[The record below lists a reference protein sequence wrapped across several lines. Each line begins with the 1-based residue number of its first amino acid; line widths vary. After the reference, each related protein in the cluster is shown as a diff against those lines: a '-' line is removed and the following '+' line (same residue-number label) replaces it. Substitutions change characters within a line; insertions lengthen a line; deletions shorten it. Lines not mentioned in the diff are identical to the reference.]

1 MVSSSGSNDRSGLA
15 RRRIVAPREGW
26 SWIPLHFS
34 EHTTICVRFFPPPTA
49 DGEAR
54 RRSQTMRARARVGT
68 AAALV
73 TTALI
78 FEH

>member
-26 SWIPLHFS
+26 SWIPLRLS
-34 EHTTICVRFFPPPTA
+34 EHATIVRFFPPPTA